1 MNKSHEISKIQNALQ
16 IPVND
21 VVFNLSN
28 VEIISGNKNIGAIPF
43 YNLAGI
49 YTYDNSTEVINWLKW
64 DMVYQQNA
72 TLINSLIVE
81 LTKSTEIVITLGTFR
96 YLYIKDK
103 ADNLLAKINCVY
115 YSSGWSIHEV
125 V

>member
-16 IPVND
+16 IPDND

-28 VEIISGNKNIGAIPF
+28 VEIISDNKNIGAIPF

-96 YLYIKDK
+96 HLYIKDK

-115 YSSGWSIHEV
+115 ESSDWSIHEV